1 MEPLPPNDMNLLGE
15 AATMS
20 HHGLTLVKPGP
31 TRKSRFWTYFM
42 TYCPDHHPEKVNFA
56 RCNLCGRDISVKQG
70 TGGLKNHMKFKHPEE
85 NEMLDDSVTYGVD
98 NLAVAVGEAGT
109 PIPNSVPIAKRRK
122 TVPTSGLSRAE
133 EIKMKKEEHY
143 SKMWEEA
150 SSSLNRLRQAL
161 KHEEDVDVIDELEGD
176 IAMMAKRKADYAALL
191 NKITKTHQADV
202 SG

>member
-1 MEPLPPNDMNLLGE
+1 
-15 AATMS
+15 
-20 HHGLTLVKPGP
+20 
-31 TRKSRFWTYFM
+31 
-42 TYCPDHHPEKVNFA
+42 
-56 RCNLCGRDISVKQG
+56 
-70 TGGLKNHMKFKHPEE
+70 
-85 NEMLDDSVTYGVD
+85 MLDDSVTYGVD